1 MTPTPMHYLSPS
13 EVGDIIGIS
22 GDTIRRMIKASDLRA
37 IRMPPG
43 NFYKI
48 APIEVLRYVET
59 HKLPLTEANQRL
71 LETMIAEE
79 NGAAIKA

>member
-1 MTPTPMHYLSPS
+1 MHYLSPS

-22 GDTIRRMIKASDLRA
+22 GDTIRRMIKSKALKA

-48 APIEVLRYVET
+48 APVEVLRYV
-59 HKLPLTEANQRL
+59 KANRLPLTEANQRL

-79 NGAAIKA
+79 SGKVIQA